1 MMNVSVPA
9 TPANIASGAWQ
20 PPVVLPHRV
29 VVKRFKFPL
38 GARVVFGGMQAIV
51 IGRDA
56 SWCGRQLYRIHIA
69 GESYGRPFRL
79 VSVPYLERDPK
90 YAGHRPAT
98 N

>member
-20 PPVVLPHRV
+20 PPAVLPRRV
-29 VVKRFKFPL
+29 VVKRFKFRL
-38 GARVVFGGMQAIV
+38 GAHVVFGGMPATIV
-51 IGRDA
+51 GRDS

-69 GESYGRPFRL
+69 GESYGRPVRL
-79 VSVPYLERDPK
+79 VAAPSLEH
-90 YAGHRPAT
+90 AAQPAT